1 MAFSFEKTDSSSSL
15 GIENNK
21 TNEKLE
27 KEYGSDIHKIFVKDI
42 NLKEANVYIRDF
54 DDGKNIDQLFNSLR
68 ELPNKSKVNL
78 FISSPGGLVWELTNF
93 KNILINEKC
102 FEVTTYLNRGC
113 SCGAMIFTFGDTRV
127 VYEDSLIMFHTF
139 AGGIGYD
146 INHIKDSDLANK
158 VVEKFITKT
167 IEPFFSKKEI
177 ELLHDGKEFWFDAE
191 EMLKRNIAT
200 HILVKG
206 ELIEAKDYLKTKTN
220 KTSKTAKP
228 KENK

>member
-1 MAFSFEKTDSSSSL
+1 MPFSFELDTSDNK
-15 GIENNK
+15 NK
-21 TNEKLE
+21 TNEKSEKLE
-27 KEYGSDIHKIFVKDI
+27 KEYGSDTHKIFVKDI
-42 NLKEANVYIRDF
+42 NVKEANVYIRDF

-113 SCGAMIFTFGDTRV
+113 SCGAMIFTFGDKRV

-158 VVEKFITKT
+158 VVEKFITKAM
-167 IEPFFSKKEI
+167 EPFFSKKEI

-206 ELIEAKDYLKTKTN
+206 ELIEAKDYLKTKTT
-220 KTSKTAKP
+220 KTTKTAKP